1 MKYIAALVVLLS
13 QPAWAFDVTLIGR
26 LEQGGIITGT
36 APVGA
41 SITYNGHTVPTNER
55 GAFVFGIDRDAP
67 PAAVLKVTYAKGAV
81 ETRELQISK
90 RDWKIDRV
98 DGVPQK
104 LVTPDPETAAKI
116 IAENKIMAE
125 ARNTLEL
132 TPFYETGFMRP
143 VEGGRISGVFGSQR
157 ILNGTPGSPH
167 SGLDFAGPIGTPIRA
182 AADGVVTLQRPDM
195 IMTGN
200 TVVLNHGYGLET
212 VYIHMSKILVTQGQ
226 RVKQGD
232 VIGEIGMT
240 GRANGPHLHFGVT
253 WFNTRLDP
261 ETVLATLPPRA
272 ENARDSK

>member
-1 MKYIAALVVLLS
+1 MKRIAALLVLLVH
-13 QPAWAFDVTLIGR
+13 PAWAFDITLNGR
-26 LEQGGIITGT
+26 MEQGAIITGT
-36 APVGA
+36 APVG
-41 SITYNGHTVPTNER
+41 STITYNGHTVATSAR
-55 GAFVFGIDRDAP
+55 GGFVFGIDRDAP
-67 PAAVLKVTYAKGAV
+67 TSATLKVKVNGAE
-81 ETRELQISK
+81 ETRTLKIAK
-90 RDWKIDRV
+90 REWKIDRV

-167 SGLDFAGPIGTPIRA
+167 SGMDFAGPIGTPIHA
-182 AADGVVTLQRPDM
+182 SADGVVTLQHPDM

-226 RVKQGD
+226 HVKQGD

-261 ETVLATLPPRA
+261 ETVLATLPPKA
-272 ENARDSK
+272 

>member
-1 MKYIAALVVLLS
+1 MKRLAALLVLLA
-13 QPAWAFDVTLIGR
+13 QPAWAFDITLAGR
-26 LEQGGIITGT
+26 MEQGGIITGA

-41 SITYNGHTVPTNER
+41 SITYNDHTVPVSVR

-67 PAAVLKVTYAKGAV
+67 VTATLKVTDAKGIV
-81 ETRELQISK
+81 ETRALQISK
-90 RDWKIDRV
+90 RDWKIERV
-98 DGVPQK
+98 EGVPQK
-104 LVTPDPETAAKI
+104 LVTPDPETLAKI
-116 IAENKIMAE
+116 IAENKIMAQ

-132 TPFYETGFMRP
+132 TPFFESGFMRP

-167 SGLDFAGPIGTPIRA
+167 SGLDFAGPVGTPIRA

-195 IMTGN
+195 IMTGH

-212 VYIHMSKILVTQGQ
+212 VYIHMSAILVTQGQ

-261 ETVLATLPPRA
+261 ETVLATLPPKA
-272 ENARDSK
+272 

>member
-1 MKYIAALVVLLS
+1 MKRLAALLVLLA
-13 QPAWAFDVTLIGR
+13 QPAWAFDITLSGR
-26 LEQGGIITGT
+26 MEQGALITGI
-36 APVGA
+36 APVG
-41 SITYNGHTVPTNER
+41 STITYNGHMVATSAH
-55 GAFVFGIDRDAP
+55 GGFVFGIDRDAP
-67 PAAVLKVTYAKGAV
+67 ATATLKVTDAMGAV
-81 ETRELQISK
+81 ETRTLQIAK

-125 ARNTLEL
+125 ARNKLEL

-143 VEGGRISGVFGSQR
+143 VEGGRISGQFGSQR

-167 SGLDFAGPIGTPIRA
+167 LGMDFAGPIGTPIHA
-182 AADGVVTLQRPDM
+182 SADGVVTLQHPDM

-212 VYIHMSKILVTQGQ
+212 VYIHMSKILVTDGQ

-232 VIGEIGMT
+232 IIGEISMT

-261 ETVLATLPPRA
+261 ETVLATLPP
-272 ENARDSK
+272 KG